1 VNSTTLNH
9 GLKPN
14 SPLIYDR
21 QVAEALL
28 AEAMHDPGVV
38 MAAATDL
45 PAQVFLDQEHRTI
58 WSSIRETFESS
69 GTVSPELVANTLIR
83 HQQLSAAGGVDNLIR
98 LAEQAPYAVHF
109 HRHIEILRE
118 HFERRQLHDRHSRV
132 AAVAVDLSI
141 DWGDIVEYAN
151 LPTITSTTDCEI
163 RTAAQ
168 LYETDW
174 TIPPPVIDGLI
185 RRGETANVIAASKT
199 GKSWMTYGLALS
211 VATGRRWLE
220 RFDTLR
226 GKVLMIDNELLLPIL
241 LHRLAKVAHAMGLER
256 SEWTDRIEI
265 LSLRGK
271 LADIHK
277 IRQMAGKRTGIDVV
291 TLDALYRC
299 LPVGTSEND
308 NAQMTAIYNEL
319 DAMAA
324 EMNSAIVC
332 VHHASKGQQASKAIT
347 DRGAGAGAISR
358 AADAHIT
365 IIPHQQPGIVVVEG
379 VPRSFEPFQPF
390 ALSWQF
396 PLFQP
401 ASDDLDLSA
410 VQGAA
415 RSTGARAA
423 DREQERDDAR
433 RKTADRHDAT
443 VLQVLEQKPDVW
455 HTKDQIT
462 SEARLNDTNGKA
474 ALLRL
479 VAAGKI
485 VERVGRRRNSTIYL
499 LASSLPKVLE
509 QEQREKERLEQ
520 EQREQEQ
527 RQQEPDQQTADTE
540 KNISAPPTPP
550 EKLSGCREATT
561 ASTDAGDD
569 IPTTVGLSDCP
580 NVGNSGRK
588 RTRKAKTTATT
599 TATTTAIVEAN
610 GVSVTSVTDIKHD
623 DIPMAQLESDDHATL

>member
-1 VNSTTLNH
+1 
-9 GLKPN
+9 
-14 SPLIYDR
+14 
-21 QVAEALL
+21 
-28 AEAMHDPGVV
+28 
-38 MAAATDL
+38 
-45 PAQVFLDQEHRTI
+45 
-58 WSSIRETFESS
+58 
-69 GTVSPELVANTLIR
+69 
-83 HQQLSAAGGVDNLIR
+83 
-98 LAEQAPYAVHF
+98 
-109 HRHIEILRE
+109 
-118 HFERRQLHDRHSRV
+118 
-132 AAVAVDLSI
+132 
-141 DWGDIVEYAN
+141 
-151 LPTITSTTDCEI
+151 
-163 RTAAQ
+163 
-168 LYETDW
+168 
-174 TIPPPVIDGLI
+174 
-185 RRGETANVIAASKT
+185 
-199 GKSWMTYGLALS
+199 
-211 VATGRRWLE
+211 
-220 RFDTLR
+220 
-226 GKVLMIDNELLLPIL
+226 MIDNELLLPIL
-241 LHRLAKVAHAMGLER
+241 LHRLAKVAYAMGLER

-277 IRQMAGKRTGIDVV
+277 IRQMTGKRSGIDVV

-332 VHHASKGQQASKAIT
+332 VHHASKGQQATKAVT
-347 DRGAGAGAISR
+347 DRGSGAGAISR

-443 VLQVLEQKPDVW
+443 VLQVLEQKPDIW
-455 HTKDQIT
+455 HTKDQVT

-479 VAAGKI
+479 LAAGQI

-499 LASSLPKVLE
+499 LASSLPRVLE
-509 QEQREKERLEQ
+509 QEQLKKEQLEQ
-520 EQREQEQ
+520 E
-527 RQQEPDQQTADTE
+527 QQEPDQQTADTE

-561 ASTDAGDD
+561 ASTDGGND
-569 IPTTVGLSDCP
+569 IPTNVGLSDCP
-580 NVGNSGRK
+580 HVGNSGRK
-588 RTRKAKTTATT
+588 RTRKPKTTAT
-599 TATTTAIVEAN
+599 ATTTPIVEAN
-610 GVSVTSVTDIKHD
+610 GVSVTSTTDIKHD
-623 DIPMAQLESDDHATL
+623 DNPMAQLESDDHATL